1 MPWRILQ
8 YEEGQQTVDFT
19 LFDAA
24 YAGVSGAVH
33 ILLENGASVN
43 ATDEHGWTA
52 LMYAAYA
59 GHETTAA
66 LLLEAGADATSEVG
80 GASAA
85 WWAMEKEHEGVVRL
99 MLEQPR

>member
-8 YEEGQQTVDFT
+8 YREGQQNLDFT

-24 YAGVSGAVH
+24 YAGLDGAVR
-33 ILLENGASVN
+33 ILLQQGTQVN
-43 ATDEHGWTA
+43 LTDEHGWTA
-52 LMYAAYA
+52 LMFAAYA
-59 GHETTAA
+59 GHETTVA
-66 LLLEAGADATSEVG
+66 LLLAAGADATPEVG

-99 MLEQPR
+99 MLEHA